1 MTTGAH
7 APKKGYRTI
16 RLPLAESEYDRF
28 LTNRAYAKAQLEEFS
43 KDVPAWF
50 PDAFPWG

>member
-1 MTTGAH
+1 MTTVAH
-7 APKKGYRTI
+7 SPKKGYRTI

-28 LTNRAYAKAQLEEFS
+28 LTNRAYAKAQREEFS
-43 KDVPAWF
+43 EDVSAWC